1 MAIFRNYSGGLLK
14 LCVYMLII
22 LCAPLT
28 CKVYCGFLLSNLSVK
43 GFIFEQFCFT
53 TRQFPYLIMHGTM
66 RNNSFDGFLECS
78 KTREVLN
85 LKCCL

>member
-66 RNNSFDGFLECS
+66 RNN
-78 KTREVLN
+78 TRMAGSV
-85 LKCCL
+85 